1 MHPLHYPVSHFRPG
15 PTSKPETLSCH
26 VRQLLVHVGGLKL
39 QVRIISKTAFLN
51 EVTMGIWF
59 DRRALGSNANAD
71 ARISGA
77 MRRNRDEEDN
87 RSFHLR
93 KLLWGSPKSE
103 HRRVF
108 PLPGRSLAR
117 SAAQKLPTLLNH
129 HFLKPQLPFS
139 VRRRCAETERR
150 RRRRPGGEMVWV
162 KKPPHRKRR
171 FVCRMK
177 KSALVSSRRRSE
189 GIL

>member
-1 MHPLHYPVSHFRPG
+1 
-15 PTSKPETLSCH
+15 
-26 VRQLLVHVGGLKL
+26 
-39 QVRIISKTAFLN
+39 
-51 EVTMGIWF
+51 MGIWF
-59 DRRALGSNANAD
+59 DKRALGSNANAAAD
-71 ARISGA
+71 ARVSGA

-103 HRRVF
+103 HRRVS
-108 PLPGRSLAR
+108 PLPVARSLAR

-150 RRRRPGGEMVWV
+150 RRPGGDMVWV

-171 FVCRMK
+171 FVCRVKKVLSFQAVAEAKAYLMK
-177 KSALVSSRRRSE
+177 DTSFVGRTWPVHRATLWFECNAPSFSSLLRSHRFF
-189 GIL
+189 GPRGGGDPLYK